1 MVQRLPAAVI
11 GSAASYEAPLVMWDI
26 SLREVTNWMAVAEI
40 GWPFS
45 RMHHEDFRVAAPT
58 AAARDARRATLWQSH
73 NMRLT
78 GCIRP
83 LRASDPDLNVLIGAG
98 KLRPRNAERTMA
110 WQWQACD

>member
-1 MVQRLPAAVI
+1 MPAAVI

-40 GWPFS
+40 GWPFP

-58 AAARDARRATLWQSH
+58 VTALRGARRATLWQSH

-83 LRASDPDLNVLIGAG
+83 LRAGDPKLNVPINAR
-98 KLRPRNAERTMA
+98 KLSTRNAERTMA